1 MSTQPNIP
9 SDVNIE
15 EEIQHVT
22 QEQDLY
28 GLSVKDL
35 KDRVKRTNDRFS
47 LKKDDPGYIKTTGKR
62 DEIISALIEQ
72 EILNTVHD
80 APVASAKGE
89 VVKVKLSQVHTN
101 PRNYRHDVDYEDKQ
115 LVHDIKVSGGLLKAP
130 IVKPTGKKD
139 NKGRELYEIVG
150 GNRST
155 EALRRMLVERG
166 ESLDDYDLH
175 VIVRHYEGSVK
186 QQEVQEILEM
196 LNDNESV
203 RPMSP
208 RDRLHAYRDLE
219 RHGLDRTSIAKKQG
233 VSPAYISQVLK
244 LEFLPER
251 ILDLVH
257 FDFNK
262 ERIEAQGL
270 EAMKQ
275 HGVPY
280 SENVDGTFS
289 VIGITLNNAST
300 MTTLFPRRPAQ
311 SRSDYETAI
320 QEWDQK
326 VMDIQDYL
334 IKEEVVQAA
343 RFKSGTEFKS
353 WLKRHAEDSGLI
365 EKTEV
370 EAKET
375 KPAQSKSSE
384 VSKEESAVEEKVEVS
399 NKKKSD
405 KEVKVADVGIT
416 AYEAAK
422 LLESDKIDFSFEPN
436 WSKMFAEELKMG
448 SVAAFNAFK
457 FLYSAGILVD
467 VKD

>member
-9 SDVNIE
+9 SEINIE
-15 EEIQHVT
+15 EEVQNVT

-35 KDRVKRTNDRFS
+35 KDRVKRTNDKFS
-47 LKKDDPGYIKTTGKR
+47 LKQGDPGYIKSTGKR

-80 APVASAKGE
+80 VPVASAKGE
-89 VVKVKLSQVHTN
+89 VVQVKLSQVHTN
-101 PRNYRHDVDYEDKQ
+101 PRNYRHDIDYEDKQ

-130 IVKPTGKKD
+130 IVRPTGKKD
-139 NKGRELYEIVG
+139 NNGRDLYEIVG

-175 VIVRHYEGSVK
+175 VIVRNYEGSVK
-186 QQEVQEILEM
+186 QREVQEILEM

-233 VSPAYISQVLK
+233 VSPAYVSQVLK

-262 ERIEAQGL
+262 ERIEVQGV
-270 EAMKQ
+270 EAMRQ
-275 HGVPY
+275 HGVPFIE
-280 SENVDGTFS
+280 SEDGVVS
-289 VIGITLNNAST
+289 VAGITLNNANT
-300 MTTLFPRRPAQ
+300 MASLFPRKPAQ
-311 SRSDYETAI
+311 ARPDYETAI
-320 QEWDQK
+320 QDWDQK
-326 VMDIQDYL
+326 VMDVQDFL
-334 IKEEVVQAA
+334 MREEVMTAA
-343 RFKSGTEFKS
+343 RFKSGSEFKN
-353 WLKRHAEDSGLI
+353 WLKRFAEDSGVI
-365 EKTEV
+365 EKPEV

-375 KPAQSKSSE
+375 KPSQPK
-384 VSKEESAVEEKVEVS
+384 KEDKQEAVEEKVEVS
-399 NKKKSD
+399 KKKE
-405 KEVKVADVGIT
+405 KEAKVPDVGVT

-422 LLESDKIDFSFEPN
+422 LLESDKVDFSFEPN
-436 WSKMFAEELKMG
+436 WSKLFAEELKMG

-457 FLYSAGILVD
+457 FLYSTGILVD
-467 VKD
+467 VKE